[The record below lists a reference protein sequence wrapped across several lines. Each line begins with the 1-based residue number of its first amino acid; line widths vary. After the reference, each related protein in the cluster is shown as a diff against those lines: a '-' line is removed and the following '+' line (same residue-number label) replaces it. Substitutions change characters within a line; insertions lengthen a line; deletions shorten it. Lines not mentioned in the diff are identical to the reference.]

1 MRSWWIGVAAVLLAA
16 LMVGCG
22 GGSGS
27 NDTPAATGSLGGL
40 AADVTKAVESG
51 NSTQLLEL
59 QDLAVI
65 PCAAAPATGA
75 LLCPTG
81 TTAGT
86 PVPALIQD
94 SGCKRNHAASEADQR
109 ALWDELLAQS
119 WTQYAVAKSG
129 GQWGDIAGIEAV
141 IIFEVKGSPELDL
154 QVGITGNGVRAIS
167 RGCGGTPATDAAQF
181 SDFLV
186 PPPGR

>member
-1 MRSWWIGVAAVLLAA
+1 MTRWIGGAVVLATLL
-16 LMVGCG
+16 VGCG
-22 GGSGS
+22 GGSDS
-27 NDTPAATGSLGGL
+27 NKSPTATASLSSL

-51 NSTQLLEL
+51 NSTRLLEM
-59 QDLAVI
+59 QDLAAI
-65 PCAAAPATGA
+65 PCAAAPAPGA
-75 LLCPTG
+75 LLCAPG

-86 PVPALIQD
+86 RVPALIQD
-94 SGCKRNHAASEADQR
+94 SGCKRNHVASEADQR

-119 WTQYAVAKSG
+119 WTQYAVAKTG
-129 GQWGDIAGIEAV
+129 GQWGDIAGVGAV
-141 IIFEVKGSPELDL
+141 VIFEVKGSPELDL

-181 SDFLV
+181 TGFLV